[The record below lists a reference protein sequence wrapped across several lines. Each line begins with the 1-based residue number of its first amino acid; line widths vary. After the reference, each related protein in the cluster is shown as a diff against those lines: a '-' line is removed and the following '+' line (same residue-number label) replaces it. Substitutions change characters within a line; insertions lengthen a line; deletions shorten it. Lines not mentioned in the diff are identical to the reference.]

1 MYTFPKTVNGSD
13 AIRLVVLDASPNVP
27 TAVAMVVDSVDVS
40 VNSFGE
46 KGPTTLYLGV
56 RLAI

>member
-1 MYTFPKTVNGSD
+1 M
-13 AIRLVVLDASPNVP
+13 RLLVEAASVNVP
-27 TAVAMVVDSVDVS
+27 TAVAMDVDSVDVS

-46 KGPTTLYLGV
+46 KGPTTLYFGV